1 MKLNW
6 CGIYIPNKTSG
17 LFQKL
22 FLCDVVD
29 VGIIGAEFF
38 FSGLFYFF
46 DWIWG
51 RDVAD
56 VYWITLKK
64 IHTWKQSSIS
74 MKLMC
79 F

>member
-38 FSGLFYFF
+38 SGLFYFF

-64 IHTWKQSSIS
+64 NSYLKAELY

>member
-22 FLCDVVD
+22 FLGDVVD

-38 FSGLFYFF
+38 FFLVYFTFLIGFGEEMWLMFIGL
-46 DWIWG
+46 
-51 RDVAD
+51 
-56 VYWITLKK
+56 
-64 IHTWKQSSIS
+64 H
-74 MKLMC
+74 
-79 F
+79 